1 VARSTAPETAAI
13 SPGGG
18 VNAPPARVTRPAIED
33 GARMPTGQAAT
44 GRGEK
49 K

>member
-1 VARSTAPETAAI
+1 VARFTAPETAAVL
-13 SPGGG
+13 PGG
-18 VNAPPARVTRPAIED
+18 VANVPPARVTRPVAVD
-33 GARMPTGQAAT
+33 GAHMPSGQAAT